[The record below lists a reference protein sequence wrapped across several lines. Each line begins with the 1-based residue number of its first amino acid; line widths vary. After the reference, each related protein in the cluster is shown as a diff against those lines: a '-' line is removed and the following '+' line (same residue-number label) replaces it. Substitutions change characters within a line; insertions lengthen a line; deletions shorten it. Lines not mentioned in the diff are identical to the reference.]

1 MKTLSEIVEDSKKHR
16 TMLSHMSST
25 LDIIVADERKHEKM
39 LAELK
44 ATLEKSQ

>member
-25 LDIIVADERKHEKM
+25 LDIIVADERRHEKM

-44 ATLEKSQ
+44 AILEKSP